1 MQSKR
6 GSLTESVISTAI
18 GMGVSLSAQLLVF
31 PLYGMHIDFHQNLQI
46 LAIFTVISIA
56 RQYFV
61 RRLFNR
67 IAVYENRNKATSTN
81 TSSDGKR

>member
-1 MQSKR
+1 MQSKK
-6 GSLTESVISTAI
+6 GSLTESVISTGI
-18 GMGVSLSAQLLVF
+18 GMGVSLTTQLVIF
-31 PLYGMHIDFHQNLQI
+31 PLYGIHIDFHQNLQI

-67 IAVYENRNKATSTN
+67 IAVHENRNKAASTN
-81 TSSDGKR
+81 TRGS